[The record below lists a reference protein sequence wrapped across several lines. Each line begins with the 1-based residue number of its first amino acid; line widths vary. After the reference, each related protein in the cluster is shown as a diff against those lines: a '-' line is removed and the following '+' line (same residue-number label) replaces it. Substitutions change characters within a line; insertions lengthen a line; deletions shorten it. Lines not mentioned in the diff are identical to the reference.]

1 MSRLPRIRIRVQVP
15 AKQTWWRRLLWRET
29 CGSAL
34 VEFAVCSTIL
44 LSLTFGILT
53 SCLALYSYHFIADAA
68 REGTRYA
75 IVRGANCSTN
85 GNFTSDCPVASS
97 AAVQTYVKSLA
108 LPGVPSRYMT
118 ATTTW
123 SLDGKTWSSTPA
135 TFNAPGDLVRV
146 TVNYNLPLAI
156 PFVST
161 RTLSMSSTS
170 QMIIAD

>member
-1 MSRLPRIRIRVQVP
+1 MRRLTTIRIHARAGWKP
-15 AKQTWWRRLLWRET
+15 AWWRRLFWRED

-53 SCLALYSYHFIADAA
+53 SCLALYCYHFISDAA

-75 IVRGANCSTN
+75 IVRGSSCSTN
-85 GNFTSDCPVASS
+85 GNFTSDCPIASS
-97 AAVQTYVKSLA
+97 AAVQTYLRSLT
-108 LPGVPSRYMT
+108 LPGIPSSYLT
-118 ATTTW
+118 STTTW
-123 SLDGKTWSSTPA
+123 SVDGTHWSSAPTNY
-135 TFNAPGDLVRV
+135 NAPGDIVKV
-146 TVNYNLPLAI
+146 TVNYSLPLAI

-161 RTLSMSSTS
+161 RTLSMSSTA